1 MNLNP
6 AMAFVLAAGERAAGM
21 FAGTLSSVLIAQGT
35 DVLNAGWSKALSVS
49 AMAALLSVL
58 SSVAKGN
65 VGPPGPSITETTK
78 GAGRI
83 GDP

>member
-1 MNLNP
+1 MNLKP
-6 AMAFVLAAGERAAGM
+6 AMAFVLATGERAAGM
-21 FAGTLSSVLIAQGT
+21 FAGTLSSILIAQGT
-35 DVLNAGWSKALSVS
+35 DIMDAGWSKALGVS

-65 VGPPGPSITETTK
+65 VGPEGPGVTETTK